1 MIHAFIDFL
10 RSLTSPDG
18 LRHLLSQVFSG
29 WFGYAAL
36 CGIVFSE
43 TGLLAGFFLPGDSLL
58 FTVGVVAGDGVLN
71 IGLVIVL
78 LSLSAMIGDSTG
90 YFLGRRT
97 GQAIFSRP
105 DSLLFKREHLLR
117 TKAFY
122 ERYGGRTI
130 VYARFVPIV
139 RAFTAFVAGVA
150 RDAVSPFSALQHLRR
165 IGVGHALHGCGI
177 LSRQAPICAA
187 KLRKGAPRDHCP
199 FARAGCIG
207 VPEGACALG
216 KRVGFRQSYRL
227 LLLRRLRVTPRSSQW
242 RTAQASFWGGC
253 TAGN

>member
-1 MIHAFIDFL
+1 MIHTLIDFL

-90 YFLGRRT
+90 FFLAAGRD
-97 GQAIFSRP
+97 RP
-105 DSLLFKREHLLR
+105 SS
-117 TKAFY
+117 A
-122 ERYGGRTI
+122 
-130 VYARFVPIV
+130 VPIHCSSSANICSAPRLSTSV
-139 RAFTAFVAGVA
+139 TGEGPSYTRASFPSCGHSPLLWPASQRCHISAFSHTASVADSVGSRFA
-150 RDAVSPFSALQHLRR
+150 RLRDTFSASSRLYSKTSKRCSSASSSCRLCRRCWNSGRPALTRRNPRHCWPRARSLR
-165 IGVGHALHGCGI
+165 
-177 LSRQAPICAA
+177 S
-187 KLRKGAPRDHCP
+187 
-199 FARAGCIG
+199 
-207 VPEGACALG
+207 
-216 KRVGFRQSYRL
+216 
-227 LLLRRLRVTPRSSQW
+227 PRSPK
-242 RTAQASFWGGC
+242 
-253 TAGN
+253 

>member
-1 MIHAFIDFL
+1 MIHTLIDFL

-18 LRHLLSQVFSG
+18 LRQLLSQVFSG

-43 TGLLAGFFLPGDSLL
+43 TGLLVGFFLPGDSLL

-150 RDAVSPFSALQHLRR
+150 EMPYLRFLPYSICGGFGWVTLCTVAGYFLGKLPFVQQNFEKVLLGIIVLSLVPAVLEF
-165 IGVGHALHGCGI
+165 
-177 LSRQAPICAA
+177 
-187 KLRKGAPRDHCP
+187 RK
-199 FARAGCIG
+199 ARAH
-207 VPEGACALG
+207 AA
-216 KRVGFRQSYRL
+216 
-227 LLLRRLRVTPRSSQW
+227 
-242 RTAQASFWGGC
+242 
-253 TAGN
+253 